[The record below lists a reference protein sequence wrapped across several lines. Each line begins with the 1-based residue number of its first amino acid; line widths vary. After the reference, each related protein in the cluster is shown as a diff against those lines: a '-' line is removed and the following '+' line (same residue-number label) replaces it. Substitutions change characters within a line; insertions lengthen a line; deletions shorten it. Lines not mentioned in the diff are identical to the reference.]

1 MVGAQAWAT
10 RDDSKGMMGSREG
23 FRERRRRKKAARD
36 RLAEKAEMVR
46 ADTRARAAERERA
59 AELESLQAKERA
71 REQAKAESEARSR
84 SRSERKR
91 QKAERKARRKA
102 GVKTP
107 KRPRESL
114 LSRRRRQRKRRK
126 GMPRGERVA
135 LHRAQLAE
143 LGSWGKS
150 SLAEIGRRFGEGGRE
165 IAHRAQPLARPVGS
179 GLAAVGSAIAAV
191 LRPIGR
197 AGAVVLAP
205 VAPYIS
211 AVLFLVLRAVGTV
224 VAGIATV
231 VTAAVSWTVG
241 LLVRVWRAVAGFAER
256 EVTVPRTLAVVAGA
270 AAVALIVSQFIDY
283 RGIAVGGD
291 QYSGEVQTVAPVPMV
306 GVKTPV
312 DTHSYVLIP
321 LAVIA
326 LPLVWLTLHG
336 RWKLGRAIALIGG
349 IGLIVAL
356 GIDAPKGLD
365 TGRLGDAY
373 AGTEG
378 RLLEGFWT
386 EFFASL
392 ALVITGLALS
402 KFVREE
408 REGAPAAS
416 PSPDPEHAPTAPRSA
431 WGSGA
436 GA

>member
-1 MVGAQAWAT
+1 
-10 RDDSKGMMGSREG
+10 MGSREG
-23 FRERRRRKKAARD
+23 FRERRRRKRAARD
-36 RLAEKAEMVR
+36 RLAEKADIVR
-46 ADTRARAAERERA
+46 AETRARAAERERA
-59 AELESLQAKERA
+59 AELETLRAKERA
-71 REQAKAESEARSR
+71 REQAKAESEARR
-84 SRSERKR
+84 LDRSERKR
-91 QKAERKARRKA
+91 QKAERKAGKKA

-114 LSRRRRQRKRRK
+114 RARRRRRRGKRKR
-126 GMPRGERVA
+126 MSRGERLA

-143 LGSWGKS
+143 LGSWTKS
-150 SLAEIGRRFGEGGRE
+150 SLAEIGARFGEGGRE
-165 IAHRAQPLARPVGS
+165 IAGRAQPLTRPIRR
-179 GLAAVGSAIAAV
+179 GLAAVGAAIAAV
-191 LRPIGR
+191 LRPIAR
-197 AGAVVLAP
+197 AGGVVLAP

-211 AVLFLVLRAVGTV
+211 AGLFLVLRALGTL
-224 VAGIATV
+224 VAGIATAGI
-231 VTAAVSWTVG
+231 AAVTWTVG

-256 EVTVPRTLAVVAGA
+256 EVTLVRTLAVIA
-270 AAVALIVSQFIDY
+270 AAASVALIVSQFIDY

-312 DTHSYVLIP
+312 DTHSYALIP

-326 LPLVWLTLHG
+326 LPLIWLTLHG

-392 ALVITGLALS
+392 ALLVTGLALS
-402 KFVREE
+402 KFVREAQ
-408 REGAPAAS
+408 EGSPAAS
-416 PSPDPEHAPTAPRSA
+416 RSPDPEHAPTAPRSA